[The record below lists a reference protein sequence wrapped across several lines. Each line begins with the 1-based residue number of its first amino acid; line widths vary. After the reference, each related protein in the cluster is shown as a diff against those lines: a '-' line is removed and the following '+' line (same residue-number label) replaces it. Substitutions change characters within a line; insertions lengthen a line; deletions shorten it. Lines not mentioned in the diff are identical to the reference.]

1 MSIRELLMLS
11 GWLTFLSL
19 IITAVT
25 GIMIFKFH
33 VKWVTI
39 KLHTALAIITLILA
53 IIHVAVV
60 LYTHI

>member
-1 MSIRELLMLS
+1 MSIHELLMLS

-25 GIMIFKFH
+25 GIMIFKLH
-33 VKWVTI
+33 VKWVTM
-39 KLHTALAIITLILA
+39 KLHTALAIITIILA

-60 LYTHI
+60 LYTYV